1 MSGTQ
6 VIVDP
11 FFDQN
16 ATGGVRCNTPDPT
29 GYHDPAALGP
39 GAIPISSDI
48 GLRGTVIPRAT
59 NAVSG
64 GMSQGHDPHVPQR
77 RVIIDPDIPGQ
88 SCVVDMG
95 QMTQA
100 AVAAASQNV
109 QHAGRTGASEIYHN
123 LAEQQKQ
130 AAAAPEQPVVMS
142 QAPAPVSHQ
151 PAPAPAAAA
160 VPTNMLEAFGSV
172 NPPRPA
178 PTHQT
183 VQLSQPAAAAS
194 VAAPATVQPPTL
206 RATFEIQ
213 GVGQIEAWY
222 HDISVDG
229 ATLALVA
236 DTAYPGP
243 KFFPNQ
249 TEQPFAVFVER
260 DQRLYL
266 ALSLGIQ
273 YSLGTK
279 QHCCL
284 LIKEARDLTE
294 EQVVGLNSKLR
305 PGT

>member
-1 MSGTQ
+1 MSESP

-11 FFDQN
+11 FFDQE

-29 GYHDPAALGP
+29 RYHDPAALGP

-59 NAVSG
+59 TAVSG
-64 GMSQGHDPHVPQR
+64 GMSQGHDPHVPQSQ
-77 RVIIDPDIPGQ
+77 VIIDPDIPGQ

-100 AVAAASQNV
+100 AVVAASQGV
-109 QHAGRTGASEIYHN
+109 QHGGRTGASEIYHN
-123 LAEQQKQ
+123 LATSQKQ
-130 AAAAPEQPVVMS
+130 AAAAPEQPIVMS
-142 QAPAPVSHQ
+142 QAPAPAS
-151 PAPAPAAAA
+151 APAAPATPPAA
-160 VPTNMLEAFGSV
+160 AMPTNMLEAFGAPNV
-172 NPPRPA
+172 AA

-183 VQLSQPAAAAS
+183 VQLSTPT
-194 VAAPATVQPPTL
+194 AAPVATAPVTVQPPTL

-213 GVGQIEAWY
+213 GVGQLEAWY
-222 HDISVDG
+222 HEIAVDG
-229 ATLALVA
+229 ATLALVV

-243 KFFPNQ
+243 KYFPNQ
-249 TEQPFAVFVER
+249 TEHPFAVYVER
-260 DQRLYL
+260 DRRLYL

-273 YSLGTK
+273 YSLGTR

-284 LIKEARDLTE
+284 LIKEARDLSD
-294 EQVVGLNSKLR
+294 EQVEGLHSKLR